1 MVKNHLKHGWTHG
14 PRRRSASGTRWN
26 TAETSRSLPP
36 MAMYPRGILVIIIIL
51 IRAHPMPST
60 LNTPWLTINSII
72 IKEVRGTS
80 GSGLSWVGEM
90 KEGAAMVANPHLNA
104 TN

>member
-1 MVKNHLKHGWTHG
+1 
-14 PRRRSASGTRWN
+14 
-26 TAETSRSLPP
+26 
-36 MAMYPRGILVIIIIL
+36 MAMYPRGILIIIIVL
-51 IRAHPMPST
+51 IRAHLMPSTRNTRT
-60 LNTPWLTINSII
+60 LNTPWLTINSIV

-80 GSGLSWVGEM
+80 GRSLCWVGEM